1 MRIPAIIFPSLLC
14 GSVLRGSLLCGSL
27 FRGSL
32 LRGSLLCGFML
43 FGSLLC
49 GLSLRAQKQ
58 GQALADSLEHAL
70 SGQTGDTNTVRT
82 YVQLTRVW
90 DGIDP
95 RKGFSFADRGMH
107 LAQKLSYRQGIAN
120 LNNSLGL
127 LTGDTGN
134 NTQAR
139 VYFEK
144 SLAINMALDSKN
156 NMIANLSNIGR
167 SYEREADFP
176 KASANYFKAL
186 ALAQETGNDAQ
197 AALVGT
203 NILSMYIEEQD
214 YQKAIAYGDS
224 TIKWGRAA
232 NALIHVAKAYE
243 MIGVIYLQNN
253 DTPRSRKNYETA
265 LALYKQLGNQIAAV
279 GALSNLATLESDPQK
294 NVDIALE
301 AQAILDSAAPR
312 SQNSIMNQTN
322 IGGDYMTLGEA
333 HHAAQQRTYYTLA
346 AKYIGRAD
354 SLSKVTG
361 ILTFEPDI
369 QVMLSNL
376 AEDRGDYKAALA
388 SYKRFKYLN
397 DSIFSQDSKNKIAK
411 LESQRAID
419 LKNKEIENKGL
430 QISNQRK
437 TMWMLVIGVALLGS
451 IGIILWRQ
459 TALRKRTNNQL
470 VRLNTEL
477 NEANKVK
484 AKFLGILSHDLR
496 SPIARLLNFLQLQ
509 KKKPDSLNP
518 AEKVEYW
525 ERLSASATTL
535 LDTMEAMLLWSKGQ
549 MEVFKPTLAPVAVAA
564 LFERLRRFFADVP
577 GADFEFT
584 VSAGLAVNT
593 DEDYLWTIMQNL
605 TANAVT
611 HSTQPQS
618 SPPQSSSPQSSSPH
632 SGAKVIWRAWQES
645 ATVYCSILD
654 NGPGVTEEQL
664 RALFDETVG
673 AGARQGLGL
682 HIIRDLAKAID
693 CRITMR
699 PGPGQGT
706 EFVLQLQPPIL

>member
-1 MRIPAIIFPSLLC
+1 MHIPVIISL
-14 GSVLRGSLLCGSL
+14 SLLCGSL
-27 FRGSL
+27 
-32 LRGSLLCGFML
+32 LCGP
-43 FGSLLC
+43 
-49 GLSLRAQKQ
+49 SLRAQTQ
-58 GQALADSLEHAL
+58 GQALADSLEHTLA
-70 SGQTGDTNTVRT
+70 GHPDDTGKIST
-82 YVQLTRVW
+82 YIQLTRVW
-90 DGIDP
+90 DGIEP
-95 RKGFSFADRGMH
+95 RKGFPFADQGLQ
-107 LAQKLSYRQGIAN
+107 LAQKLSFQQGIAN
-120 LNNSLGL
+120 LDNSLGL

-144 SLAINMALDSKN
+144 SLAINSALDSKN

-176 KASANYFKAL
+176 KASENYFKAL
-186 ALAQETGNDAQ
+186 GLAQETGNDAQ

-203 NILSMYIEEQD
+203 NILAMYIEEQD
-214 YQKAIAYGDS
+214 YQKAMAYGDS
-224 TIKWGRAA
+224 TIRWGRAA

-243 MIGVIYLQNN
+243 MIGVIYLQNK
-253 DTPRSRKNYETA
+253 DTPRSRKNYDTA
-265 LALYKQLGNQIAAV
+265 LALYKRLGNQIAAV
-279 GALSNLATLESDPQK
+279 AALSNLATLESDPQK
-294 NVDIALE
+294 NADIALE
-301 AQAILDSAAPR
+301 AQAILDSADPR

-322 IGGDYMTLGEA
+322 IGGDYLALGEA
-333 HHAAQQRTYYTLA
+333 RAGARQTSYYNLA
-346 AKYIGRAD
+346 AKYLNRAD

-369 QVMLSNL
+369 QAMLSNL
-376 AEDRGDYKAALA
+376 AEDRGDYRTALA
-388 SYKRFKYLN
+388 YYKHYKYLN
-397 DSIFSQDSKNKIAK
+397 DSIYSQDSKNKIAT
-411 LESQRAID
+411 LESKRAID

-437 TMWMLVIGVALLGS
+437 TMWMLMIGVALLGA

-459 TALRKRTNNQL
+459 VALRKRTNNQL

-518 AEKVEYW
+518 AEKEQYW
-525 ERLSASATTL
+525 ERLSGSATTL
-535 LDTMEAMLLWSKGQ
+535 LETMEAMLLWSKGQ
-549 MEVFKPTLAPVAVAA
+549 MEVFKPTMAPVAMAV

-577 GADFEFT
+577 GIAFDFT
-584 VSAGLAVNT
+584 GSDGLKVDT
-593 DEDYLWTIMQNL
+593 DVDYLWTIMQNL
-605 TANAVT
+605 TANAIT
-611 HSTQPQS
+611 PSTS
-618 SPPQSSSPQSSSPH
+618 RI
-632 SGAKVIWRAWQES
+632 IWKAWQES
-645 ATVYCSILD
+645 GTMYCSILD
-654 NGPGVTEEQL
+654 NGPGVTAEQL
-664 RALFDETVG
+664 RALYDETVG

-699 PGPGQGT
+699 PGQGQGT
-706 EFVLQLQPPIL
+706 EFVLQLHGRNIEIKKEKPSVSFD